1 MDWYPNAI
9 RSVWMPSTM
18 CVVMLALR
26 KNKIGCHFCHNIILQ
41 RVGTIALQLGAGAL
55 QDYFVS
61 ESDAND

>member
-1 MDWYPNAI
+1 
-9 RSVWMPSTM
+9 MPSTM
-18 CVVMLALR
+18 DVVMLALR
-26 KNKIGCHFCHNIILQ
+26 KKKIRCHFCHNIILQ